1 MINSIIA
8 MTVFI
13 LVLSYAIGKIVSMKL
28 NLSEKLPYAIPL
40 GFFIILGL
48 HQIITLPV
56 MIWHLSSQVLVILT
70 VILGIV
76 LSGYALFKIKLWY
89 RLTWQLDYILIVI
102 MAGVLIYF
110 YANVDSLN
118 Y

>member
-1 MINSIIA
+1 MNQLRFIIAGNRRGGGQMINSIIA

-89 RLTWQLDYILIVI
+89 RIREFLTQI
-102 MAGVLIYF
+102 
-110 YANVDSLN
+110 
-118 Y
+118 